1 MSRLLLPLFLL
12 LALPCTTL
20 AQETAPDHDGVRQA
34 VLDYVE
40 ALYLVDST
48 RIVRSVHPSLRK
60 HGYWRPE
67 DGAAYRDAPMT
78 YEQLK
83 ALAARWNVD
92 QQRADP
98 ATAPKRIT
106 IYEVLDKTAVA
117 KLEAAWG
124 IDFFQLAK
132 VDGRWQIMNVLW
144 QSYPLVQ
151 AGTDTR

>member
-1 MSRLLLPLFLL
+1 MNRLLLPFLLL

-20 AQETAPDHDGVRQA
+20 AQETTPDHDGVRQA

-60 HGYWRPE
+60 HGYWRP
-67 DGAAYRDAPMT
+67 DSNAAYRDAPMT
-78 YEQLK
+78 YDQLK
-83 ALAARWNVD
+83 ALATRWNVD

-117 KLEAAWG
+117 KLEASWG

-132 VDGRWQIMNVLW
+132 IDGRWQIMNVLW
-144 QSYPLVQ
+144 QSYPLAQ
-151 AGTDTR
+151 DATDDM